1 MVDEGEGGGG
11 VRGVLHC
18 GFKGADAVVGA
29 VDDVG
34 DEGVVGD
41 GEMVRHEDL

>member
-18 GFKGADAVVGA
+18 GFKGADAVTTA
-29 VDDVG
+29 VDDMG
-34 DEGVVGD
+34 DEGVIGNGD
-41 GEMVRHEDL
+41 LVLV